1 MAKNTEIE
9 RKFLVKSDAFIAQA
23 TTSYEIMQG
32 YLCKDPEKTIRVR
45 IRDARAFLTIKSS
58 LLRDGIAKFEWE
70 KEIDLSDAKELM
82 KICLPGAISKTR
94 YIIKVKG
101 EGVKVKG
108 ERLEAKGDDLKW
120 EVDVFHGRLE
130 GRVLAEIELSD
141 EDEAFERPDWL
152 GEEVTGQPQ
161 YYNANM

>member
-94 YIIKVKG
+94 YIIEVKG
-101 EGVKVKG
+101 N
-108 ERLEAKGDDLKW
+108 DLKW

-130 GRVLAEIELSD
+130 GRVLAEIELSN

-152 GEEVTGQPQ
+152 GEEVTGQSQ

>member
-45 IRDARAFLTIKSS
+45 IRDARAFLTIKSAH
-58 LLRDGIAKFEWE
+58 LRDGLAKFEWE
-70 KEIDLSDAKELM
+70 KEIDVSDAKELM
-82 KICLPGAISKTR
+82 QLCLPGVISKTR
-94 YIIKVKG
+94 YIIPA
-101 EGVKVKG
+101 
-108 ERLEAKGDDLKW
+108 LPFDDQPRCW

>member
-94 YIIKVKG
+94 YIIEV
-101 EGVKVKG
+101 
-108 ERLEAKGDDLKW
+108 KGDDLKW

-141 EDEAFERPDWL
+141 EHEAFERPDWL

>member
-45 IRDARAFLTIKSS
+45 IRDTRAFLTIKSS

-70 KEIDLSDAKELM
+70 KEIDLADAKELM

-94 YIIKVKG
+94 YIIKVNGQRTMDNGQRTKD
-101 EGVKVKG
+101 
-108 ERLEAKGDDLKW
+108 KGDSLKW

-141 EDEAFERPDWL
+141 EHEAFERPDWL

>member
-70 KEIDLSDAKELM
+70 KEIDLADAKELM

-94 YIIKVKG
+94 YIIKVNGQRTMDKG
-101 EGVKVKG
+101 QGTKDKE
-108 ERLEAKGDDLKW
+108 DDLKW